1 MVFCFN
7 KIEDKL
13 NLGLKRILVEI
24 QESKPNS

>member
-13 NLGLKRILVEI
+13 NLGLKCILAEI
-24 QESKPNS
+24 QDTKPNS